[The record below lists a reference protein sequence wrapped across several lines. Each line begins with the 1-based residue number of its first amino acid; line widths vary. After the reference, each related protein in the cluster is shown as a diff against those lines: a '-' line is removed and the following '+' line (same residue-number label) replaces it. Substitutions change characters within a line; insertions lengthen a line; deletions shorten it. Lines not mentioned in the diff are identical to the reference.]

1 MIMKSFK
8 KSVFTFVLLI
18 IGATSAFGQAFTKD
32 DPIGTV
38 IEYQKGDKSSNIER
52 MILMDK
58 KSTPKGTVLSIS
70 FDDKED
76 FVMDILLQDDY
87 MIYDLSSFFHLIENT
102 AKEEG
107 APGVRFSAKGDQI
120 SIPLRPTL
128 YAQYPDINLKVTI
141 KVLIFRPKVRFSIT
155 DREIVEHEKINTPMG
170 ERNAFVYHSRWR
182 FNLRF
187 AGIVDEYEE
196 FEMYQWIV
204 PGIGVVK
211 EATLSDDEKTFS
223 KENTKVLVKKYL
235 PERKK

>member
-8 KSVFTFVLLI
+8 KIVFTFVLLI
-18 IGATSAFGQAFTKD
+18 IGAASAFGQAFTKD

-52 MILMDK
+52 MILVDK

-70 FDDKED
+70 LDYEED
-76 FVMDILLQDDY
+76 LVIDILLQDDQ
-87 MIYDLSSFFHLIENT
+87 MIYDLRSFFHFMESTI
-102 AKEEG
+102 KEEG
-107 APGVRFSAKGDQI
+107 APGVRFSANGDQI

-128 YAQYPDINLKVTI
+128 YAQYPDINLKVTV
-141 KVLIFRPKVRFSIT
+141 KVLIFRPKVRLSIT
-155 DREIVEHEKINTPMG
+155 DREIVEYEKIDTPMG
-170 ERNAFVYHSRWR
+170 EQNAFVYRSLWR

-187 AGIVDEYEE
+187 AGIVNESEE

-211 EATLSDDEKTFS
+211 EATLSDEEKTFS
-223 KENTKVLVKKYL
+223 KENTKVLIKKYL
-235 PERKK
+235 PEKKK